1 MEKTAIQFHQNI
13 RYRKNIEVDIDDN
26 EMAFLPDDVKAGT
39 SALSHGDLSDFLNIA
54 KNVSFGFFTIKI
66 K

>member
-1 MEKTAIQFHQNI
+1 
-13 RYRKNIEVDIDDN
+13 
-26 EMAFLPDDVKAGT
+26 MAFLPDALRLERQ
-39 SALSHGDLSDFLNIA
+39 ALSHGDLSDFLNIA